1 MFAIGWP
8 IVIGPAV
15 DSILLN
21 DDQIVV
27 SVGPYMFQSSS
38 HLANKSFARSRDRAS
53 PPQSTLKR
61 SLPVHPASISMRQVA
76 GVACITVAPEV
87 VIKSFKSRPSIM
99 ASRGAMTTRAPQING
114 RKNSRPEMS
123 NDNVVTE
130 RKMSSA
136 VNPGSRRI
144 EQRKFVS
151 ARCSICTPLG

>member
-1 MFAIGWP
+1 M
-8 IVIGPAV
+8 VIGPV
-15 DSILLN
+15 VYSILPR

-27 SVGPYMFQSSS
+27 SVGPYMFQSSP

-61 SLPVHPASISMRQVA
+61 SLPVHPASISRRQVA

-87 VIKSFKSRPSIM
+87 AIKLFKSRPSIV
-99 ASRGAMTTRAPQING
+99 ASRGAITKLAPQING
-114 RKNSRPEMS
+114 RKSSRPEIS
-123 NDNVVTE
+123 KDNVVTE
-130 RKMSSA
+130 RRMSDA

-144 EQRKFVS
+144 ELRKFDN